1 MQPDLVVVL
10 IGRESIITHAKI
22 NGPPDLV
29 VEILSP
35 STAKNDMAVKKNL
48 YQREGVTEYWIVDPD
63 ARAVEQY
70 RLVDGVF
77 HQVPAAEPLR
87 GPEGLV
93 QFCQADAWSP

>member
-1 MQPDLVVVL
+1 MV
-10 IGRESIITHAKI
+10 ITHAKI

-48 YQREGVTEYWIVDPD
+48 HQREGVTEYWTVDRD

-70 RLVDGVF
+70 RPVDGVF

-87 GPEGLV
+87 GLEGLV
-93 QFCQADAWSP
+93 QFWQADAWSP

>member
-1 MQPDLVVVL
+1 M
-10 IGRESIITHAKI
+10 IITHAKI
-22 NGPPDLV
+22 NDPPDLM

-70 RLVDGVF
+70 RLV
-77 HQVPAAEPLR
+77 EPLR
-87 GPEGLV
+87 GLEGLV